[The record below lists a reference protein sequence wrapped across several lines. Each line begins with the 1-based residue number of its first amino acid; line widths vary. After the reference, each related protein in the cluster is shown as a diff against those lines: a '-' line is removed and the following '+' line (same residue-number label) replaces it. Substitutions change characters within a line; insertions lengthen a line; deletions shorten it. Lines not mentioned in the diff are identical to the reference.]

1 MQAYEIPSERV
12 YLPNPSLRSPRLNES
27 FTLLRESSAVVTAR
41 SKRIEKEM
49 VDAGLIPPPQPAL
62 PTLPPKT
69 ENPRDS
75 TVSLNS
81 RSGKNAA
88 VDEEEEA
95 IGLHVGAKFAE
106 KYIATSEAGTRQ
118 KSSQLPPYPRMTPKL
133 TATLDVIKFVC
144 KDLWAA
150 CWDKQVDNLRTNHR
164 LTKSIQGIYV
174 LQDNAFKTIT
184 RLSSWEGRADATRK
198 AKLYVAMPAGL
209 IKGALQWLDC
219 WSHSREPE
227 KYGIHTGL

>member
-1 MQAYEIPSERV
+1 MY
-12 YLPNPSLRSPRLNES
+12 YLEQYIRARKYAVAATYIEHSLLN
-27 FTLLRESSAVVTAR
+27 R
-41 SKRIEKEM
+41 
-49 VDAGLIPPPQPAL
+49 LIPPPQPAL
-62 PTLPPKT
+62 LTLPPKT

-75 TVSLNS
+75 TINLNS
-81 RSGKNAA
+81 CLGKNAA

-95 IGLHVGAKFAE
+95 IELHVGVNFAE
-106 KYIATSEAGTRQ
+106 RTDLYLQIATSEAGTRQ
-118 KSSQLPPYPRMTPKL
+118 KSSQLLLYPRMTPKL

-150 CWDKQVDNLRTNHR
+150 CWDKQVDNLQTNHR
-164 LTKSIQGIYV
+164 GMYV

-184 RLSSWEGRADATRK
+184 RLSSWEGRANATRK

-209 IKGALQWLDC
+209 IKGALQRLDC
-219 WSHSREPE
+219 WTHSREPE